1 MYNCLKFSMRKAAAF
16 GYILTQK
23 NLTVCQECGK
33 GTFSQSGHICSA
45 LIHTATTSKY

>member
-1 MYNCLKFSMRKAAAF
+1 MRKAAAF

-33 GTFSQSGHICSA
+33 GTFSQIWSHMQYINIQLLLENTNA
-45 LIHTATTSKY
+45 YNFKE